1 MEPRRP
7 ALGAQSLSHW
17 TTREAP
23 PLSFLPVPPPFPR
36 VFFLPPTSFHHPPYH
51 PSPLLSS
58 FICIPSFSFPSP
70 PLPSSIT
77 TPKTFF
83 FPSLSLSLY
92 SLLLTTAFSC
102 KNFFLPK
109 FPTYLA
115 GYPHRY
121 QSFSFMLR
129 LLSSTFNYL
138 HITQLYWVFLLILH
152 HTLTFLLLL
161 YAILFLDSSFIKF
174 DSSFLL
180 LLSSLKK
187 TFSSLIFCI
196 LCPVLLLLVSPLWIS
211 IINLSSDCHQPMY
224 HYFIILN
231 WFLSDLS
238 LSMPSIILNFINIS
252 F

>member
-1 MEPRRP
+1 MEPRLP

-36 VFFLPPTSFHHPPYH
+36 VLFLPPTSFHHPPYH

-58 FICIPSFSFPSP
+58 FICIPSFSFPSS

-121 QSFSFMLR
+121 QSFSSMLR

-138 HITQLYWVFLLILH
+138 HITQLYLVFLLILH

-161 YAILFLDSSFIKF
+161 YAILFLDSSFIEF

-187 TFSSLIFCI
+187 PFSSLIFCI

-211 IINLSSDCHQPMY
+211 IINLSSINVSLFY
-224 HYFIILN
+224 HFKLIS
-231 WFLSDLS
+231 FRSLS
-238 LSMPSIILNFINIS
+238 LHAFNYT
-252 F
+252 

>member
-1 MEPRRP
+1 MVRNNFEHMNFKESN
-7 ALGAQSLSHW
+7 LNYGKES
-17 TTREAP
+17 EIKFAP
-23 PLSFLPVPPPFPR
+23 SKK
-36 VFFLPPTSFHHPPYH
+36 
-51 PSPLLSS
+51 
-58 FICIPSFSFPSP
+58 IWE
-70 PLPSSIT
+70 
-77 TPKTFF
+77 TFF

-138 HITQLYWVFLLILH
+138 HITRLYLVFLLILH

-211 IINLSSDCHQPMY
+211 IYQPVIWLSSINVSLFY
-224 HYFIILN
+224 HFKLIS
-231 WFLSDLS
+231 FRSLS
-238 LSMPSIILNFINIS
+238 LHAFNYT
-252 F
+252 